1 MAVHDE
7 GLVVALSNIR
17 EKKISLEVQ
26 SLSGWKALLSIGF
39 DVKLF
44 SIASLCFHPQLK
56 ILSKD
61 CLRSISVGI
70 WITGREV
77 KN

>member
-7 GLVVALSNIR
+7 GLVVALSSIR
-17 EKKISLEVQ
+17 EKDFTRKVR

-44 SIASLCFHPQLK
+44 SIANLFVFSSATQDPFKRLL
-56 ILSKD
+56 
-61 CLRSISVGI
+61 
-70 WITGREV
+70 EV
-77 KN
+77 SPWNLDYRA

>member
-44 SIASLCFHPQLK
+44 SIASLLFSSATQDPFKRLLEK
-56 ILSKD
+56 Y
-61 CLRSISVGI
+61 LRGNLDY
-70 WITGREV
+70 RA
-77 KN
+77 